1 MFNEATFNEAMFND
15 ASHIM
20 GEDLS
25 KRCLIDD
32 DVLNLLY
39 CKTSSSTEFENERDF
54 FWHHN
59 GSIFKRKNPSKIPK
73 LLTTLP
79 LD

>member
-54 FWHHN
+54 F
-59 GSIFKRKNPSKIPK
+59 GTIMVAFLKGKILAK
-73 LLTTLP
+73 FLNSR
-79 LD
+79 

>member
-39 CKTSSSTEFENERDF
+39 CKTSSSTEFENKRDF
-54 FWHHN
+54 F
-59 GSIFKRKNPSKIPK
+59 GTIMVAFLKGKILAK
-73 LLTTLP
+73 FLNSR
-79 LD
+79 